1 MTEIMYHRRD
11 ILAGNKMKRK
21 VAECRKFTNYV
32 TTANYVTTGE
42 VVRSVNDIYFVL
54 KV

>member
-32 TTANYVTTGE
+32 TTGE